1 MPDNESM
8 SRILQQEM
16 LTVHFVDSFEALS
29 PDEQVRQEI
38 HEQI

>member
-1 MPDNESM
+1 M

-16 LTVHFVDSFEALS
+16 LTVQFVDSFEALS
-29 PDEQVRQEI
+29 PDEQEQVRQEI